1 MADKNEYL
9 IRKYHATGTVAYSS
23 IDNVLKSIQPPQQ
36 GAASGPGSVPPQAQV
51 VDWGN
56 TMSQVYNATKQLD
69 SLWSDMDP
77 IFSLVIPVPKKP
89 FGTPDSG
96 LSRLNNSV
104 VRNTET

>member
-23 IDNVLKSIQPPQQ
+23 IDNVLKSFQPQQ
-36 GAASGPGSVPPQAQV
+36 QGTASGPGSVPPQAPV
-51 VDWGN
+51 VGLGTTKSQLYKTTNTQHSQWG
-56 TMSQVYNATKQLD
+56 
-69 SLWSDMDP
+69 DMDP